1 MKNVFKNEK
10 EIFVIFRIHD
20 VKKKFFCLKIL
31 KKNGKSINQ
40 SIYHL
45 RCPPAESPGRRCRA
59 RPGAR
64 CAVPP
69 PRIQGCRPPACTAGC
84 AAHGVRP
91 PSAPVS
97 AGRRRPHPQDLSQFD
112 LLRNFLYIFLP
123 LIADLSCQLLVRVH
137 QAPPSTVTLT
147 RITTHLWYPWEWWM
161 WWSGR
166 CSPAPPCR
174 PCPPRPAPATGTTRS
189 PRGGSGTRI
198 S

>member
-20 VKKKFFCLKIL
+20 VKKIFFCLKIL

-69 PRIQGCRPPACTAGC
+69 PRSPGCRPPACTAGC

-91 PSAPVS
+91 PSAPAS

-112 LLRNFLYIFLP
+112 LWRNFWYISAINCRFELP
-123 LIADLSCQLLVRVH
+123 VARTST
-137 QAPPSTVTLT
+137 PSTSKYCHTNTSNNSPV
-147 RITTHLWYPWEWWM
+147 ISMGMVDVVEWEM
-161 WWSGR
+161 LSG
-166 CSPAPPCR
+166 SPMSALSSPPC
-174 PCPPRPAPATGTTRS
+174 
-189 PRGGSGTRI
+189 SGDWNDEE